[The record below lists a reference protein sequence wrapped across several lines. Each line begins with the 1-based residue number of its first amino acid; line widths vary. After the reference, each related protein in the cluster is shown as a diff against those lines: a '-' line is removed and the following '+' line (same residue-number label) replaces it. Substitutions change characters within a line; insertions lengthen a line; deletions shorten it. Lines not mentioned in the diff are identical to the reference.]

1 MQHGVQLVKRICT
14 LQVFVRIEPCRQRT
28 NFAVANLCVCHNTVN
43 QPMQEL
49 NGGGEDAVIAGII
62 RKVIAEPE
70 NILTF
75 FLINVVILD
84 GCLYD
89 RDDL

>member
-1 MQHGVQLVKRICT
+1 
-14 LQVFVRIEPCRQRT
+14 
-28 NFAVANLCVCHNTVN
+28 
-43 QPMQEL
+43 MQEL